1 LLGSVAEGLSMSN
14 ERIMKRV
21 MKEIQGHTSKDL
33 GLSDRQKGYGFALAA
48 ALIWAGFILVSRMG
62 GISELLAF
70 DVIAIRY
77 ATCASILLPI
87 WWFKYRFTLFTPRL
101 IICSLVGGL
110 AYALCAFSGFQLSS
124 ASHAAILL
132 PGMMPLF
139 IIVLSFFINK
149 ESHGAQKWFGIGV
162 ITLGIIVLF
171 AGELGVFKGELN
183 LNLTTLLGDGWLV
196 AAAFFWAVFSVLI
209 KRWQITPWQVTVSL
223 ALLTCLFY
231 LPVYI
236 VFLPKAISTASWTD
250 ILLQAFYQGVMAT
263 IVQMIFYVKAVQNIG
278 PSNMGA
284 VMSIVPVISG
294 LAAIVMF
301 NELVTVELIMGLI
314 LVSLGAWL
322 AHSRYIERR
331 NTLKKS
337 LEIN

>member
-1 LLGSVAEGLSMSN
+1 
-14 ERIMKRV
+14 
-21 MKEIQGHTSKDL
+21 
-33 GLSDRQKGYGFALAA
+33 
-48 ALIWAGFILVSRMG
+48 MG
-62 GISELLAF
+62 GLSELLAF

-77 ATCASILLPI
+77 ATCAAILLPI
-87 WWFKYRFTLFTPRL
+87 WWFKFRFKLFTPRL

-110 AYALCAFSGFQLSS
+110 AYALCAFSGFQLAS

-139 IIVLSFFINK
+139 IIVLSFLINK
-149 ESHGAQKWFGIGV
+149 ESHGLQKWLGIGI
-162 ITLGIIVLF
+162 ITLGIIILF
-171 AGELGVFKGELN
+171 AGELGVFNGTIN
-183 LNLTTLLGDGWLV
+183 VNMTTLLGDGWLV
-196 AAAFFWAVFSVLI
+196 AAAFFWALFSVLI

-223 ALLTCLFY
+223 ALLTGLFY

-236 VFLPKAISTASWTD
+236 AFLPKAISNAGWED
-250 ILLQAFYQGVMAT
+250 ILLQAFYQGIMAT

-294 LAAIVMF
+294 LAAIVIF
-301 NELVTVELIMGLI
+301 NEPISEALIIGLV

-322 AHSRYIERR
+322 AHSRFFKRR
-331 NTLKKS
+331 NTLNELLRK
-337 LEIN
+337 N

>member
-1 LLGSVAEGLSMSN
+1 VN
-14 ERIMKRV
+14 EQTIN
-21 MKEIQGHTSKDL
+21 I
-33 GLSDRQKGYGFALAA
+33 RQQGYGFAFAA

-62 GISELLAF
+62 GLSELLAF

-77 ATCASILLPI
+77 ATCAAILLPI
-87 WWFKYRFTLFTPRL
+87 WWFKFRFKLFTPRL

-110 AYALCAFSGFQLSS
+110 AYALCAFSGFQLAS

-139 IIVLSFFINK
+139 IIVLSFLINK
-149 ESHGAQKWFGIGV
+149 ESHGLQKWLGIGI
-162 ITLGIIVLF
+162 ITLGIIILF
-171 AGELGVFKGELN
+171 AGELGVFNGAIN
-183 LNLTTLLGDGWLV
+183 MNVTTLLGDGCLV
-196 AAAFFWAVFSVLI
+196 AAAFFWALFSVLI

-223 ALLTCLFY
+223 ALLTGLFY

-236 VFLPKAISTASWTD
+236 AFLPKAISNAGWED
-250 ILLQAFYQGVMAT
+250 ILLQAFYQGIMAT

-294 LAAIVMF
+294 LAAIVIF
-301 NELVTVELIMGLI
+301 NEQATMELIMGLV
-314 LVSLGAWL
+314 LVSIGAWF
-322 AHSRYIERR
+322 AHSRYVARKVSI
-331 NTLKKS
+331 K
-337 LEIN
+337 IQC